1 MASVIHP
8 VLLAVPEAV
17 RRLPPPQRA
26 QELSALARRALAR
39 SGERLGVPL
48 GPLCK
53 DERGAPMPLSGHFWS
68 LSHKPL
74 FAGAVLA
81 PAPIG
86 LDIEAIRPAS
96 PGLRRR
102 TATER
107 EWALLTDGDP
117 EVTFF
122 RYWTA
127 KEAVL
132 KAGGEGFKE
141 WSRCRIRRIVD
152 ATRLEVD
159 YRDTLWPV
167 AHFFFHGH
175 IAAIAGS
182 GFRVQWIVEGS

>member
-1 MASVIHP
+1 MAPVIHP
-8 VLLAVPEAV
+8 VLLAVPEAA

-26 QELSALARRALAR
+26 RELSALARRALAR
-39 SGERLGVPL
+39 SAERLGVPL
-48 GPLCK
+48 GPLRT
-53 DERGAPMPLSGHFWS
+53 DERGAPIPFDGNFWS
-68 LSHKPL
+68 LSHKPH

-81 PAPIG
+81 PAPVG
-86 LDIEAIRPAS
+86 LDIEAIRPAA

-102 TATER
+102 AAAEN
-107 EWALLTDGDP
+107 EWALLPDGDP
-117 EVTFF
+117 QVTFF

-132 KAGGEGFKE
+132 KAGGEGFKD

-167 AHFFFHGH
+167 AHFFFDGH
-175 IAAIAGS
+175 IAAIAGR
-182 GFRVQWIVEGS
+182 GFRVQWTVEDC